1 MAAGTGI
8 IALCPPHAVA
18 SLQGAVLVS
27 HESTAA
33 EVHED
38 EAHRDHIVSIYRTIS
53 NLSLSHPNQTKQPSS
68 SPHHFRFPETVDR
81 LILSLSQPFKP
92 ITKSPN
98 NPTQPNPTT
107 HNNSIKINAASA
119 AAILAALAAMP
130 AVYAHGHVSEI
141 TANGETVPGT
151 TPEWQYNDNKTPGW
165 YAMNQDNGF
174 VEPSSFGSAD
184 IICHKVNIYQS
195 SHTPIN

>member
-1 MAAGTGI
+1 M
-8 IALCPPHAVA
+8 
-18 SLQGAVLVS
+18 
-27 HESTAA
+27 
-33 EVHED
+33 
-38 EAHRDHIVSIYRTIS
+38 
-53 NLSLSHPNQTKQPSS
+53 
-68 SPHHFRFPETVDR
+68 
-81 LILSLSQPFKP
+81 
-92 ITKSPN
+92 
-98 NPTQPNPTT
+98 
-107 HNNSIKINAASA
+107 NAASA

-184 IICHKVNIYQS
+184 IICHKVCNLKI
-195 SHTPIN
+195 HTPTRSTPNSSNHHHRKPPPASPPSPSPPAAP

>member
-1 MAAGTGI
+1 M
-8 IALCPPHAVA
+8 
-18 SLQGAVLVS
+18 
-27 HESTAA
+27 
-33 EVHED
+33 
-38 EAHRDHIVSIYRTIS
+38 
-53 NLSLSHPNQTKQPSS
+53 
-68 SPHHFRFPETVDR
+68 
-81 LILSLSQPFKP
+81 
-92 ITKSPN
+92 
-98 NPTQPNPTT
+98 
-107 HNNSIKINAASA
+107 SIKMNAASA

-184 IICHKVNIYQS
+184 IICHKVIPT
-195 SHTPIN
+195 HTLTLQPTQQTTNPNPRKPPPASPPSPSPPAAP